1 MLLSSDPDVK
11 AQHEAVRSA
20 VGWYDFTHHLLEVT
34 GEEGTSFLDMIF
46 VNPIAQ
52 TKVGGAK
59 YTTMLNEDGIIL
71 DDVVVFRMEEN
82 KYWISTL
89 YMWQLTRW
97 LDAHKGESKVAY
109 KNITPEWRMYSVQG
123 PKAKDLVNAAL
134 AEKVDD
140 MKFFTIRDNKIDDI
154 PVKVARSGYTG
165 EKVGFEI
172 YVCPENTELVEAK
185 LAEYGKAF
193 GAIQVTEIDVM
204 AMTLA
209 GEKGFIAVTDVG
221 GEANPFEVGFEGT
234 IHWSKDF
241 IGKAALEKIKEGGA
255 TRQLLGFTVDDDEAI
270 IYGGPM
276 GAPVM
281 VDDETVGK
289 VTKFTYSP
297 TIGKN
302 IGYAL
307 VEKAKAKVSD
317 KVTINGIEA
326 VLTDRQI
333 VK

>member
-34 GEEGTSFLDMIF
+34 GEDATSFLDMIF
-46 VNPIAQ
+46 VRPIAQ

-71 DDVVVFRMEEN
+71 DDVIVFRMEEN
-82 KYWISTL
+82 KSWISTL
-89 YMWQLTRW
+89 YIRELISW
-97 LDAHKGESKVAY
+97 LDAHKGESKVEY
-109 KNITPEWRMYSVQG
+109 KNITDDWKMYSVQG
-123 PKAKDLVNAAL
+123 PKSKDLVNAVV
-134 AEKVDD
+134 AENVDEQ
-140 MKFFTIRDNKIDDI
+140 KFFTIKDNKIDDI

-165 EKVGFEI
+165 EKVGYEI
-172 YVCPENTELVEAK
+172 YVSPENTELVEAK
-185 LAEYGKAF
+185 LAESGKAF
-193 GAIQVTEIDVM
+193 GAMQITEIDVM

-209 GEKGFIAVTDVG
+209 GEKGFILMLDICET
-221 GEANPFEVGFEGT
+221 NPFEVGFEGT
-234 IHWSKDF
+234 IDWSKDF
-241 IGKAALEKIKEGGA
+241 IGKAALEKIKAEGPK
-255 TRQLLGFTVDDDEAI
+255 RQLLGFTVDDDEAI

-281 VDDETVGK
+281 VAGEVVGK

-297 TIGKN
+297 TISKN

-307 VEKAKAKVSD
+307 VEIAKAKVGD
-317 KVTINGIEA
+317 KVTINGVEA